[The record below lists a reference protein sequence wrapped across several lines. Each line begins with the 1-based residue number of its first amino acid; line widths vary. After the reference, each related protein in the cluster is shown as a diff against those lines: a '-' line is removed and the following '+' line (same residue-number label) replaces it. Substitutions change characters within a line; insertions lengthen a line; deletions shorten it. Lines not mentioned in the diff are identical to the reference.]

1 MKSIALGVAALT
13 LAGCATVVDGT
24 QQTISLSSNAEGAIC
39 GITQNGR
46 QIVAPAPVPA
56 SHVLP
61 RVQGN
66 LIVTCEA
73 AGYETAQLALVAGK
87 NPKTV
92 ALALPLALVN
102 AGADT
107 ALGGIDWYQDRA
119 YVYLK
124 KTRMAVAGN

>member
-1 MKSIALGVAALT
+1 MKTVAMTVAALT
-13 LAGCATVVDGT
+13 LAGCATVLDGT
-24 QQTISLSSNAEGAIC
+24 RQTITLESNAEGAIC

-46 QIVAPAPVPA
+46 QIVSPSPVPA
-56 SHVLP
+56 QHTLQ

-73 AGYETAQLALVAGK
+73 PGYETGRIALVAGK

-92 ALALPLALVN
+92 ALALPIALAN

-119 YVYLK
+119 FVYLK
-124 KTRMAVAGN
+124 KAK

>member
-1 MKSIALGVAALT
+1 MKFFALGLAALT
-13 LAGCATVVDGT
+13 LAGCATVIDGT
-24 QQTISLSSNAEGAIC
+24 QQTVSLSSNADGAIC

-56 SHVLP
+56 SHLLP

-73 AGYETAQLALVAGK
+73 PGFETGKVALVAGK

-92 ALALPLALVN
+92 ALALPVVLAN
-102 AGADT
+102 AGADS

-119 YVYLK
+119 HVYLK
-124 KTRMAVAGN
+124 RSR